1 MKWQAVVF
9 CLAYLAGAFLTGGY
23 YANHRCEE
31 DRWRPTSCGF
41 DSVAAGYIWPAY
53 WAARGALVVTR

>member
-1 MKWQAVVF
+1 MRWQTIAVV
-9 CLAYLAGAFLTGGY
+9 AIYLAGAFLTGGY

-31 DRWRPTSCGF
+31 DRGMATSCGF

-53 WAARGALVVTR
+53 WAGRGALVVTR

>member
-1 MKWQAVVF
+1 MKRHVLAIAVYI
-9 CLAYLAGAFLTGGY
+9 AAAFLTGGY

-31 DRWRPTSCGF
+31 GRWKLTSCGF